1 MQELRPGSNSPDLV
15 KETLEFEVISFNPVV
30 LECTSF
36 VKEISKLHSRSK
48 KHNEIW
54 IESGLNC
61 KLNEQNEKSDVQLQ
75 RVEAKMSDMQEKIDN
90 QFRKNAAT
98 MSEIRAGLG
107 QGLEQLCASWLASN
121 LMQEL
126 RPGSNYPKRP
136 TAANSSCGI
145 RMH

>member
-1 MQELRPGSNSPDLV
+1 
-15 KETLEFEVISFNPVV
+15 
-30 LECTSF
+30 
-36 VKEISKLHSRSK
+36 
-48 KHNEIW
+48 
-54 IESGLNC
+54 
-61 KLNEQNEKSDVQLQ
+61 
-75 RVEAKMSDMQEKIDN
+75 MSDMQEKIDN